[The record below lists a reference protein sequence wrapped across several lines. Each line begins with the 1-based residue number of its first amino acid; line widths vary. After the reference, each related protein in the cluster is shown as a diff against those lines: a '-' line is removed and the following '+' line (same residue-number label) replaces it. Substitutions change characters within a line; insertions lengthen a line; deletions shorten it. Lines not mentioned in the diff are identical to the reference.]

1 MPEGPEVKLVQR
13 KLSKLLKNN
22 TLLDFKILSGR
33 YKIHQ
38 YPKNYNLFKSS
49 LPSKVINVFCKG
61 KFIYMWFE
69 NKFHLWNT
77 LGMTGTWST
86 KKTVHSRVLLK
97 FKSFYLYFNDIR
109 NFGTIKFTFNPKS
122 IQDKLTLIGPDILQL
137 DTNPEFLLSRL
148 KKLNLKKLLQNY
160 CLIKH

>member
-1 MPEGPEVKLVQR
+1 
-13 KLSKLLKNN
+13 
-22 TLLDFKILSGR
+22 
-33 YKIHQ
+33 
-38 YPKNYNLFKSS
+38 
-49 LPSKVINVFCKG
+49 
-61 KFIYMWFE
+61 MWFE
-69 NKFHLWNT
+69 NKFHLWNK